1 MNTVRSVLENKG
13 YSTFKTPPEAE
24 LWSALQLMARRNVG
38 ALLVMQDD
46 TLQGILTERDYVW
59 RVARERVDV
68 LHIKVAEVMN
78 PHVDKISASDSLDDA
93 LSLLREHHVHHL
105 VVMDGDRVEGLI
117 SVGDVNRALLQNQS
131 ETIEELKILVN
142 EQPPNLAF

>member
-59 RVARERVDV
+59 RGARERVDV

-93 LSLLREHHVHHL
+93 LSLLREHRVHHL